1 MTLENTDLSQVY
13 HSNTATLDVETYQSI
28 AHLYLDPLKLT
39 TRKLLYEYFL
49 IDFQIFNYSWDYKTN
64 EIKL

>member
-1 MTLENTDLSQVY
+1 MNLKYNDLSQVY

-28 AHLYLDPLKLT
+28 AHLYLDPLKLS

-49 IDFQIFNYSWDYKTN
+49 IDLQIFNYSWDYKTN
-64 EIKL
+64 KIKL